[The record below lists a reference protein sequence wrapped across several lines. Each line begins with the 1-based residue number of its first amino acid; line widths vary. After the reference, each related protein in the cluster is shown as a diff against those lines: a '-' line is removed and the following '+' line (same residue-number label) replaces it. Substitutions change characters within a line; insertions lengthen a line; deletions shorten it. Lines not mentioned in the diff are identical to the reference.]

1 MPVPP
6 AATTVAVPLQD
17 PKQFTFTWDAIAVMT
32 GGCVMLNDCVKVQP
46 IGELMVHVYMP
57 AQSPVAVAAVPPDG
71 VQA

>member
-1 MPVPP
+1 
-6 AATTVAVPLQD
+6 
-17 PKQFTFTWDAIAVMT
+17 MT